1 MNILVSGG
9 SGLVGSATIQI
20 LLKKGYT
27 VYNLTTQRNLS
38 SANDRLKHVYWN
50 PSKGVAET
58 DHLPKIDGV
67 INLAG
72 FSVANKWTRENKQKM
87 IDSRIDSTRLL
98 VKICGQP
105 TTFVSASASGIY
117 ADTDEW
123 QNEKST
129 FANDFLAQLSK
140 TWEEEALKI
149 TSPNTRVAILRI
161 GVVLDE
167 KEGALGKMIPFFK
180 LGLGSAVG
188 RGTQYMSWIHLHDLA
203 RMLVFSLENKTVDG
217 VYNAVAPEPKTN
229 KEVSKALAKALGKPF
244 FLPNVPAF
252 MLRLVFGEMADML
265 FTSKRLRS
273 EKIQKAG
280 FTFDFA
286 DIDSAMN
293 DLFKK

>member
-20 LLKKGYT
+20 LLEKGYT
-27 VYNLTTQRNLS
+27 VYNLTTQRNLNS
-38 SANDRLKHVYWN
+38 NNDRLKQVYWN
-50 PSKGVAET
+50 PSKGEA
-58 DHLPKIDGV
+58 DIANMPKIDGV

-72 FSVANKWTRENKQKM
+72 FSVANKWSKENKQKM

-98 VKICGQP
+98 VKICGSP
-105 TTFVSASASGIY
+105 ETFVSASASGIY

-129 FANDFLAQLSK
+129 QADDFLAQLSK

-149 TSPNTRVAILRI
+149 KSNGARVALLRI

-188 RGTQYMSWIHLHDLA
+188 RGTQYMSWIHLTDLA
-203 RMLVFSLENKTVDG
+203 RMIVFSLENKNVEG
-217 VYNAVAPEPKTN
+217 AYNAVAPEPKTN
-229 KEVSKALAKALGKPF
+229 KEVSRALAKALGKPF

-273 EKIQKAG
+273 EKIQKVG
-280 FTFDFA
+280 FTFIHA